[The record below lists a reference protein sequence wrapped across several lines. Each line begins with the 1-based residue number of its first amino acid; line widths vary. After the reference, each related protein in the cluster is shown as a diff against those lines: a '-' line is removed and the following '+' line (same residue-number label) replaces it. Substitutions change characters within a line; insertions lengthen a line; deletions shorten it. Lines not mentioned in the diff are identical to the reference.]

1 MPQHREDNS
10 NNIHML
16 AHVSNTFTVMNITTE
31 ASFLI
36 ILSSLSQQTSMNDW
50 REEVRKK
57 VFNCAYFLSLSLYR
71 YGEMVM

>member
-1 MPQHREDNS
+1 
-10 NNIHML
+10 ML

-57 VFNCAYFLSLSLYR
+57 SIQMCIFSISSTLQIWRNGHVRAF
-71 YGEMVM
+71 